1 MKKIW
6 LSFILILSGILLLT
20 GCAMLEGLI
29 PVEQLFSRRDT
40 VVYNDRSMTLRAGSR
55 VYRLGDSIRV
65 RVARAEV
72 ATGRID
78 MELAEPIPRENSF
91 DGENRRRPRGG
102 DRRPSSDKRGGQGKR
117 SSYGDRRG
125 KRGGSERRGQ
135 GKHTSHGGHR
145 RGKK

>member
-1 MKKIW
+1 
-6 LSFILILSGILLLT
+6 
-20 GCAMLEGLI
+20 
-29 PVEQLFSRRDT
+29 
-40 VVYNDRSMTLRAGSR
+40 VYNESTMTLKTGGRI
-55 VYRLGDSIRV
+55 YRLGDPIRV
-65 RVARAEV
+65 RVTRAEV

-78 MELAEPIPRENSF
+78 MELAEALPREGAIG
-91 DGENRRRPRGG
+91 GEERRRPRGG

-125 KRGGSERRGQ
+125 KRGASERRGQ